1 MKASLVILGGLLA
14 VAGIWTSAYTQQRT
28 VYAPDG
34 SVLGTE
40 LVQPYEG
47 HAFTLLLVGVVVV
60 VIGAV
65 VNGSPR
71 PQEVQFS
78 SPPEYI
84 APEISIERHPVKMKI
99 MVRCSSCGTLNDE
112 DEDTCVGCGAA
123 LKPPTDRSAG
133 APGSASASRVG
144 SVAEKQRGEGKTRV
158 KEKRRGGA

>member
-1 MKASLVILGGLLA
+1 MILGGLLA

-133 APGSASASRVG
+133 APESASASRVG

>member
-99 MVRCSSCGTLNDE
+99 MVRCPSCGTLNDE

-123 LKPPTDRSAG
+123 LKPPAG
-133 APGSASASRVG
+133 APESASASGVA
-144 SVAEKQRGEGKTRV
+144 SAAEKQRGEGKTRA
-158 KEKRRGGA
+158 KEKRGGGA